1 MPSIALAAASL
12 AIVARVTRA
21 AVRAEGDR
29 EHVQTAISRGIPAR
43 YVIQRHILRNAAIPI
58 TTITGITIASLI
70 AVAAV
75 VEVAFSLNGLGAY
88 LVQAAEDKD
97 IAVVQGISLLLVTA
111 FVVVNLLTD
120 LICAA
125 LDPRLALRDDASV
138 STVMAAAE
146 ASASRRGL
154 ARLRATGPA
163 GIASAAV
170 IAVAAFAA
178 AFGPFLAPY
187 DPDLPN
193 LSLAWAGPAG
203 GHLLGYDV
211 DGRDVL
217 SRLLAGAQSS
227 MLGPLVVVIL
237 SVTAGTLLA
246 VTAAWRRGVSDAV
259 ISSGLNIVFAFPGIL
274 LAVLA
279 AAVFGAGL
287 PAAAIAL
294 SIAYLPYVARV
305 LRGAALR
312 ERNQPYVAALEVQGA
327 PATTICLRHVVPN
340 IGPLIVAQATILFG
354 YAMVDLAAISF
365 LGLGVQPPTANW
377 GVMISENQDGLLAG
391 HPLPAVAAGLCIVT
405 VVIAVNLLGERLF
418 EQAQAARG

>member
-1 MPSIALAAASL
+1 
-12 AIVARVTRA
+12 
-21 AVRAEGDR
+21 
-29 EHVQTAISRGIPAR
+29 
-43 YVIQRHILRNAAIPI
+43 
-58 TTITGITIASLI
+58 
-70 AVAAV
+70 
-75 VEVAFSLNGLGAY
+75 
-88 LVQAAEDKD
+88 
-97 IAVVQGISLLLVTA
+97 
-111 FVVVNLLTD
+111 
-120 LICAA
+120 
-125 LDPRLALRDDASV
+125 
-138 STVMAAAE
+138 MAAAE
-146 ASASRRGL
+146 SSASRRGL

-163 GIASAAV
+163 GIAPAAV
-170 IAVAAFAA
+170 IVVAAFAA

-187 DPDLPN
+187 APDLPN

-227 MLGPLVVVIL
+227 MLGPLAVVIL

-246 VTAAWRRGVSDAV
+246 VTAAWRRGVSDTA
-259 ISSGLNIVFAFPGIL
+259 ISTGLNIVFAFPGIL

-305 LRGAALR
+305 VRGAALR

-418 EQAQAARG
+418 EQAQAPRG